1 MHLFRV
7 VAVCAALLPLLST
20 PAPAQFDGLLNRV
33 PSSANALV
41 LVNVEKVFDS
51 SAAKEGGW
59 KDKLIAVHKS
69 GLTILP
75 PQAKQAVLS
84 AEFDLDMMTPIWQS
98 ALATWDKIPDSKT
111 IAERTHGETDTIL
124 SLAAVQLPADAYVV
138 RFDAKTIGFMS
149 PANRQ
154 AVGRWVREVFNR
166 ETPLLS
172 NYLAEAK
179 EHSDRGTPIILALDL
194 HDAVTVGGVRQKLN
208 EVWEAYEFKDK
219 ADLEK
224 TAKVLASVRGVTLG
238 ITLRNEPFGALK
250 VDFDEE
256 VAPIVP
262 IAKELLLAVLH
273 ERGAFINEFEDWKFS
288 ASENQLRLD
297 GHFTDSGLRR
307 VFSVFDRPPSLE
319 KQTPDEQLTE
329 EQRTLKATK
338 EYWESINDLYSDLRR
353 KPKSQGNHYTV
364 GSMGVWYD
372 NYARKID
379 NLPILGVDPELVKF
393 GAQMAA
399 TLRQA
404 SYAIKSG
411 GVASGVAQR
420 NAAPIY
426 NTFSGSTTYGA
437 TYRSGWY
444 GSGYVPYGNTYSVAL
459 RDVRAE
465 QGQAARIRQDYRN
478 TSIFTARTILDGL
491 DVALADARRALTMK
505 YQVEF

>member
-1 MHLFRV
+1 MSLRCGIAATLVCFAL
-7 VAVCAALLPLLST
+7 VATAE
-20 PAPAQFDGLLNRV
+20 AQFENVIKRV
-33 PSSANALV
+33 PSSSNALV

-51 SAAKEGGW
+51 FAAMKGGW
-59 KDKLIAVHKS
+59 KDKLVAAHKS
-69 GLTILP
+69 GLTVLP
-75 PQAKQAVLS
+75 PQAKQAALS

-98 ALATWDKIPDSKT
+98 ALATWDNIPESKA
-111 IAERTHGETDTIL
+111 IAERTKGTTDTIL
-124 SLAAVQLPADAYVV
+124 SLAAVQLPSDAYVV
-138 RFDAKTIGFMS
+138 KFDAKTIGFMS

-154 AVGRWVREVFNR
+154 SVGRWVREVFNR
-166 ETPLLS
+166 DKPMLS
-172 NYLAEAK
+172 AYLSEAYQ
-179 EHSDRGTPIILALDL
+179 HADRGTPIVLALDL
-194 HDAVTVGGVRQKLN
+194 NDAVTFGGVRQKLDD
-208 EVWEAYEFKDK
+208 VWEAYEFKGK

-224 TAKVLASVRGVTLG
+224 TAKVLASIRGVTLG
-238 ITLRNEPFGALK
+238 ITLKNEPYGALK

-256 VAPIVP
+256 VAPIAS

-273 ERGAFINEFEDWKFS
+273 ERGAFINEFEDWKLTS
-288 ASENQLRLD
+288 GEKQLRLD

-307 VFSVFDRPPSLE
+307 IFSVFDRPPSLDAPGQQDQLSPEE
-319 KQTPDEQLTE
+319 K
-329 EQRTLKATK
+329 TLKATK
-338 EYWESINDLYSDLRR
+338 SYYDSIDDLYKDLRR

-379 NLPILGVDPELVKF
+379 NLPILGVDPDLVKF
-393 GAQMAA
+393 GSEMAN

-411 GVASGVAQR
+411 GVDSGIAQR
-420 NAAPIY
+420 NAAPVY

-444 GSGYVPYGNTYSVAL
+444 GSGYVPYGNNYSVAL

-491 DVALADARRALTMK
+491 DASLAEVRRGLTMK